1 MFDAQAQGPV
11 NGRVMKMW
19 LLGSADPSADINSLS
34 HLRDSE
40 TGDANRLVRFPKGT
54 AVARWRAYME
64 SYVLSSPT
72 ELVDEQLK
80 GRLRRTF
87 LARCVKLQNFIIY
100 PSVLLTSSLMFYSH
114 HFFWYG
120 MYLYSCFAS
129 CTWMFMCVGGL
140 GCTLRVV
147 LIDGS
152 RLGSARDG
160 NRSYL

>member
-114 HFFWYG
+114 HFFG
-120 MYLYSCFAS
+120 TGCIFIPAS
-129 CTWMFMCVGGL
+129 LLAPGCLCV
-140 GCTLRVV
+140 CVV
-147 LIDGS
+147 WD
-152 RLGSARDG
+152 ARCM
-160 NRSYL
+160 SS

>member
-1 MFDAQAQGPV
+1 
-11 NGRVMKMW
+11 MKMW

-40 TGDANRLVRFPKGT
+40 TGDAHRLVRFPKGT

-87 LARCVKLQNFIIY
+87 LARYVRFKTFIY

-114 HFFWYG
+114 RFFWYG

-129 CTWMFMCVGGL
+129 CTWMFLRVGGL

-152 RLGSARDG
+152 RLGSARNG

>member
-1 MFDAQAQGPV
+1 
-11 NGRVMKMW
+11 MKMW

-40 TGDANRLVRFPKGT
+40 TGDVHRLVRFPKGT

-87 LARCVKLQNFIIY
+87 LARYVRFKTFIY
-100 PSVLLTSSLMFYSH
+100 PSVLLITSSLMFYSH
-114 HFFWYG
+114 RFFLVRDVSLFLLRFLHLVVSACGRSG
-120 MYLYSCFAS
+120 MHAAC
-129 CTWMFMCVGGL
+129 
-140 GCTLRVV
+140 
-147 LIDGS
+147 
-152 RLGSARDG
+152 RLDRWLSIGICP
-160 NRSYL
+160 